1 MHARAKQTQDDE
13 HWREYKNH
21 KATLN
26 KKINKQKQEYIK
38 KKLDNSED
46 RWKTLNEI
54 NNIKTFTFPRSIIH
68 KEEIITNIKE
78 ICNLANNY
86 YINSIKALRENI
98 PKIAVTPTDILKRI
112 YPRSEVTLE
121 IPIPTTKDITKAHNK
136 RHKIVTQK

>member
-1 MHARAKQTQDDE
+1 MLTRAKQTQEGE

-38 KKLDNSED
+38 KKLDNSKD
-46 RWKTLNEI
+46 RWKTLNKI
-54 NNIKTFTFPRSIIH
+54 NNIKTFTSPRSIIH

-86 YINSIKALRENI
+86 YINSIKALR
-98 PKIAVTPTDILKRI
+98 KI
-112 YPRSEVTLE
+112 Y
-121 IPIPTTKDITKAHNK
+121 
-136 RHKIVTQK
+136 QKWQ